1 MCGSFLLIW
10 ANLNHSPNTFNMSFI
25 SKISEF
31 ISGSGTNIVDSL
43 SEAVDRFVTTGE
55 EKEKLKQELLRIKGE
70 QQQNQRNF
78 LVRMEELTQQRE
90 KEVEETIRMEL
101 DAKKNILMAE
111 MNQDDRYTKRARP
124 TVVYVGLVFILL
136 ELLGLRHIIMHS
148 LGIEAEIIANSDQIF
163 KIFLGVWGSVLGVYS
178 IGRSV
183 EKRGTRNSWTSL
195 VTGSKDVKTETAQ
208 AEPLSQSL
216 KNKIRWN

>member
-1 MCGSFLLIW
+1 
-10 ANLNHSPNTFNMSFI
+10 
-25 SKISEF
+25 
-31 ISGSGTNIVDSL
+31 
-43 SEAVDRFVTTGE
+43 DRFVTTGE
-55 EKEKLKQELLRIKGE
+55 EKEKLKQELLRIKSE

-90 KEVEETIRMEL
+90 KEIEETIRMEL
-101 DAKKNILMAE
+101 DAKKQVLMAE
-111 MNQDDRYTKRARP
+111 LNQDDRYTKRARP
-124 TVVYVGLVFILL
+124 TVIYVGLIFILL

-183 EKRGTRNSWTSL
+183 EKRGTRNTWTSL
-195 VTGSKDVKTETAQ
+195 VTGSKNDTKPETSQ
-208 AEPLSQSL
+208 AEPQSQSL
-216 KNKIRWN
+216 KNKIKWN